1 VHGRAIPGIAVA
13 VAGHATDWGRWG
25 GVPEAPLL
33 ALPLLPVAVLPLPVP
48 AVPPELLPVAAT
60 MPLPLME
67 VPEAT
72 PSPVPLVPALALPL
86 APPVLPPAV
95 GEPLP
100 EVSAPPQFSSVNAP
114 RTRKTRK
121 KQ

>member
-1 VHGRAIPGIAVA
+1 MQGRAIPGIAVA

-33 ALPLLPVAVLPLPVP
+33 ALPLLPLTVLPLPVP
-48 AVPPELLPVAAT
+48 VVPPELLPLAAT
-60 MPLPLME
+60 VPLPPVE

-72 PSPVPLVPALALPL
+72 PSPLLLVPALALPL
-86 APPVLPPAV
+86 APPVLPLPE

-100 EVSAPPQFSSVNAP
+100 EVSAPPHCSSVNAP
-114 RTRKTRK
+114 RTPNTRK
-121 KQ
+121 Q